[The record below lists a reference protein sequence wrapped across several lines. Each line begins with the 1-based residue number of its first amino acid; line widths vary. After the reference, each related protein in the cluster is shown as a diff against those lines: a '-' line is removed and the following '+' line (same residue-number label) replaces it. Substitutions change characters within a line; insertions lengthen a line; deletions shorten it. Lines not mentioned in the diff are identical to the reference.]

1 MKKYIVITKF
11 ADLEDGKHLYNVGDV
26 YPRSNKVVSEHRIE
40 ELLGSNNKVRRPLI
54 KEDISD
60 PFPSSQDMKT
70 DESTPKP
77 TKAKRKPRRTQK
89 KHVGTD
95 P

>member
-26 YPRSNKVVSEHRIE
+26 YPHSAKVASENRIN

-60 PFPSSQDMKT
+60 PLSTSQDTKVG
-70 DESTPKP
+70 ESTLKP